1 VHEDDPLLGVVYF
14 PLNRLFAHR
23 SQINGYFPLSGGI
36 GYGRARISL
45 VFRSI
50 QFQAPKSLLGWDYG
64 TVEVA
69 PEIKS
74 SDLPHDLQGM
84 RIKVRTTLARGKLQ
98 SEGQGV
104 WKSKRGHTLRLP
116 VRKRY
121 CTPLMVEFRTAST
134 MLDRTPAFAV
144 LWLKD
149 IPDNEEQSIGLP
161 VWKGNLKR
169 AETNC
174 LREYGEKVG
183 SIEIKLTFWSGL
195 SGYRSKLSSK
205 DINLGDVM
213 EVLDTCADNDEMDFN
228 DEDSKAE
235 SDGESSS
242 DSDFDSASDS
252 AGEITPTTRS
262 GASSESLES
271 NGKRGIVDQIKD
283 YKAHRKQL
291 NRRNRG
297 LMQWRVSL
305 KHDKRVQRVTEEL
318 VLTLLCYFQ
327 GPRTVQWM
335 KHKVEDG
342 RQHIASAFKYNE
354 RDTGIETEA

>member
-1 VHEDDPLLGVVYF
+1 MHEDDPLLGVIYL
-14 PLNRLFAHR
+14 PLNKLFAHR

-84 RIKVRTTLARGKLQ
+84 RIKVRTSLARGKLQ

-121 CTPLMVEFRTAST
+121 CTPLMVEFRTASA
-134 MLDRTPAFAV
+134 MLDHTPAFAV

-149 IPDNEEQSIGLP
+149 IPDNEEQSIKLP

-174 LREYGEKVG
+174 LEEYGENVG

-195 SGYRSKLSSK
+195 SGYHSKLASK

-242 DSDFDSASDS
+242 NSDSASDS

-271 NGKRGIVDQIKD
+271 NGKRGIAGQIKD

-297 LMQWRVSL
+297 LMQWKVSL
-305 KHDKRVQRVTEEL
+305 KHHKRVQRVAEEL

-335 KHKVEDG
+335 KHKAEHG
-342 RQHIASAFKYNE
+342 QQHIASAFKYNE